1 MGWTDERTN
10 GRTGK
15 RTNERKTVVAKA
27 NCETLCK
34 LFNRNANSTYCMI
47 YGQPRRFSDLV
58 PRQAVAKCTFVMYI
72 IKLIVQFFSLC
83 TICIVWVC
91 VNVCLCRC
99 PYLCQFFWVS
109 NNFFF
114 ALSLISFRFISSTQF
129 SAIFGQY
136 VQFEHL
142 TCIVHGFAWPYQA
155 MPGHRIH
162 CMELNTKKKKQRMHL

>member
-1 MGWTDERTN
+1 MAQPIRNGTN

-58 PRQAVAKCTFVMYI
+58 PWQAVAKCTFVMYI
-72 IKLIVQFFSLC
+72 IKLIVRFFFSLC

-99 PYLCQFFWVS
+99 PYLCQFFLGS
-109 NNFFF
+109 KKKKNRSIPYFF
-114 ALSLISFRFISSTQF
+114 SFRFISSTQF

-136 VQFEHL
+136 MQFEHL
-142 TCIVHGFAWPYQA
+142 TCIVNGFAWPYQSIGNIA
-155 MPGHRIH
+155 WSW
-162 CMELNTKKKKQRMHL
+162 KQKRMHL